1 FKFVE
6 DGAQNHGTGGAERV
20 AHGDGSA
27 VDVDLL
33 MRNAQVTHPLEYDG
47 GEGLVEFEQVDV
59 VDGEAGFVE
68 GLARRRSRTGEHDR
82 RFGTG
87 DCGGDDA
94 GTRFHAHRLAHLGV
108 AEDDQAGAVDDARGV
123 RGGVDVVDL

>member
-1 FKFVE
+1 MVVVVVMSDPFDDRRDAHSATDAQGDESALEVAAFEFVE

-33 MRNAQVTHPLEYDG
+33 MRNAQVPHPLEHDG

-59 VDGEAGFVE
+59 VDGEAG
-68 GLARRRSRTGEHDR
+68 
-82 RFGTG
+82 
-87 DCGGDDA
+87 
-94 GTRFHAHRLAHLGV
+94 
-108 AEDDQAGAVDDARGV
+108 
-123 RGGVDVVDL
+123 